1 MYVYRYINWLCIII
15 TVSLSQTLH
24 CVCRIAEV
32 LIALQQVGNVKYIGW
47 IMNFYCKTHL
57 VKDLQSEA
65 KEMED
70 ELVRW
75 NDEVTNA
82 RMKFYELNYYTT
94 RQLLV
99 LRRELGKVK
108 TTGCDT
114 QSCQVM
120 AMLESIS
127 KELNPMIV
135 TKAVN
140 LVTTRALGE
149 TRTSKSDQ
157 GNRAK
162 DTPSPSVSGNMCQTI
177 LSPATEMD
185 TVELDTE
192 ITSEPS
198 ILKKSLPLVSLESLT
213 EKQREHFFNI
223 TYYGYSK
230 FIALKAIEV
239 IGDGD
244 CNDIENWIK
253 ENADKYEQTS
263 QDVQEEGLDDTEDS
277 ENYDDVSSGAE
288 SEMYTENFEHSQSKY
303 LTQLLLW

>member
-1 MYVYRYINWLCIII
+1 
-15 TVSLSQTLH
+15 
-24 CVCRIAEV
+24 
-32 LIALQQVGNVKYIGW
+32 
-47 IMNFYCKTHL
+47 MNFYCKTHL

>member
-1 MYVYRYINWLCIII
+1 
-15 TVSLSQTLH
+15 
-24 CVCRIAEV
+24 
-32 LIALQQVGNVKYIGW
+32 
-47 IMNFYCKTHL
+47 MNFYCKTHL

-162 DTPSPSVSGNMCQTI
+162 DTPSLAVSGNMCQTI
-177 LSPATEMD
+177 LPPATEMD

-192 ITSEPS
+192 IISEPS

-223 TYYGYSK
+223 TYYGYSE

-263 QDVQEEGLDDTEDS
+263 QDVQEGLDDTEDS

-288 SEMYTENFEHSQSKY
+288 REMYTESFEHSQSKY